1 MIFAVIGAIVIV
13 ASPWIFLYFSPSPKS
28 RPFLRSFNGAILVIA
43 GLACGLLA
51 LWIRQ
56 ALAGSADFEWWPAV
70 ALAYC
75 ALLFP
80 TILLIGGLIRN
91 FLLFPDQNQ

>member
-1 MIFAVIGAIVIV
+1 MIFALIGALVIL
-13 ASPWIFLYFSPSPKS
+13 ASPWIFLYFSPSPKN
-28 RPFLRSFNGAILVIA
+28 RPRLRTINGAILAIA
-43 GLACGLLA
+43 ALACGLLA

-56 ALAGSADFEWWPAV
+56 TLAGSEDFQWWPAV
-70 ALAYC
+70 ALAYS

-91 FLLFPDQNQ
+91 FYLFPDSH